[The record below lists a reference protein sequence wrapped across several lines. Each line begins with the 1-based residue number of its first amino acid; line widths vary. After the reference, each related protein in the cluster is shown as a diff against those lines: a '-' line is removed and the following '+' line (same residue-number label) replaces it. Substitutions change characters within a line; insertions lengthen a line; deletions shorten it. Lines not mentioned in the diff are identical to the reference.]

1 VFGFTA
7 GQGMTQSPA
16 TLHGIW
22 LMFSI
27 FPAIGALLS
36 LPILRAFKLR
46 DNYVQVMAQV
56 NQGEISREEA
66 YKVLP
71 QEFHVK

>member
-1 VFGFTA
+1 
-7 GQGMTQSPA
+7 
-16 TLHGIW
+16 
-22 LMFSI
+22 MFSI